1 MDNALTDLNQGHT
14 PGPWAAGETRYQR
27 DMRTFQNVMAGEY
40 NFVAAVSSDPQ
51 NREATGANARL
62 IAASPDLLKALQD
75 LVAAVE
81 TGPWVKEQQ
90 APLDAALN
98 AIARATGAA

>member
-1 MDNALTDLNQGHT
+1 MDNALTDLKQGHT
-14 PGPWAAGETRYQR
+14 PGPWKAERMGTDQLHIIAPKNGS
-27 DMRTFQNVMAGEY
+27 V
-40 NFVAAVSSDPQ
+40 VAALKRHPVTRDFV
-51 NREATGANARL
+51 EANARL
-62 IAASPDLLKALQD
+62 IAASPVLLKALQD